1 MTNSNIRSKLVPYFT
16 NLHYREVPLAQ
27 RAVGCLV
34 LLDNVKTYDDIVAD
48 FESEENYKSFL
59 RPVKA
64 LLTDSFCA
72 RNAWRA
78 ALYASGQDIDL
89 GKAAQAFKVNQSD
102 FYFLWEGLRE
112 EDREVIRHTAKESP
126 ILLKQLPKEDLQNLM
141 TKLSK
146 FCKRLAYQKLR
157 FLQTTDNALLMEDI
171 HSELLTKALK
181 IVRHYEHLSEDGTTH
196 ALLKIENY
204 ARSGIANYVTNM
216 INFYT
221 TKKRARVQNTTE
233 ICGTCDYCL
242 AGHTTHCRNA
252 VNSFQA
258 TTLRI
263 DLPAS
268 ADNPA
273 SIASSLRTSSRPF
286 DETLVE
292 DELLQAMLKGSS
304 EELKSFVNIVTDTK
318 TPVEFE
324 SWLELHYDVRVDEIT
339 DDRKMTN
346 YALEYLD
353 MQKPQTRRMLQAKYT
368 KYAGDSR

>member
-1 MTNSNIRSKLVPYFT
+1 MTNSDIRSKLIPYFT
-16 NLHYREVPLAQ
+16 NLHYREVPTAQ

-34 LLDNVKTYDDIVAD
+34 LLDNVKTYDEIVAD

-78 ALYASGQDIDL
+78 ALYATGQNIDL
-89 GKAAQAFKVNQSD
+89 NKAAQAFKVNQSD
-102 FYFLWEGLRE
+102 FYFLWDGLKE
-112 EDREVIRHTAKESP
+112 EDRDIIRHNAKESP
-126 ILLKQLPKEDLQNLM
+126 VLLKQLAKEDLRGLM
-141 TKLSK
+141 NRLSK
-146 FCKRLAYQKLR
+146 FCKQIAYQKLR
-157 FLQTTDNALLMEDI
+157 FLQTTDNAILMEDI

-181 IVRHYEHLSEDGTTH
+181 MVRHYEHMSEDGKTH
-196 ALLKIENY
+196 AILKIENY

-242 AGHTTHCRNA
+242 AGHITHCRNA

-263 DLPAS
+263 DLPAN

-273 SIASSLRTSSRPF
+273 SIASSLRTSLRPY

-292 DELLQAMLKGSS
+292 DEMLQTMLRGSS
-304 EELKSFVNIVTDTK
+304 DELKNFVNIVTDVQ
-318 TPVEFE
+318 TPEEFE
-324 SWLELHYDVRVDEIT
+324 RWLQLHYDVRVDEIT

-353 MQKPQTRRMLQAKYT
+353 LQKPQTRRMLQAKYN
-368 KYAGDSR
+368 KYAGDRR